1 MNPVSVLTPRMT
13 GSKAG
18 DQESREQDD
27 AEPECQPISLLSF
40 LQAEN
45 IRLRQAVLALSLD
58 TMALREEL
66 EGMEGGERVAAFMP
80 RDRRRSRSCRVSVS
94 AQRARVTKAGR
105 S

>member
-1 MNPVSVLTPRMT
+1 MV

-18 DQESREQDD
+18 DREAREQDH
-27 AEPECQPISLLSF
+27 AEPECRPISLLSF

-66 EGMEGGERVAAFMP
+66 KGVEGGDRVAAFRP
-80 RDRRRSRSCRVSVS
+80 RDRRRSRSCHVSVS